1 MHDIGHDRGPPHRAP
16 PFCLSLASRNFN
28 ASRGADEVVQIL
40 ADDIPPPIAEFFL
53 KRPLSVLPKGHCAP
67 QARSSLPCNLPAPTS
82 SPSSAPPPHSSVHS
96 HPPQIP

>member
-1 MHDIGHDRGPPHRAP
+1 MHDIGHDCGPSHRAP

-53 KRPLSVLPKGHCAP
+53 KRPLSVLPKGHCVP
-67 QARSSLPCNLPAPTS
+67 QARPSLPRNLQGATS
-82 SPSSAPPPHSSVHS
+82 SPSFAPDRNSSVHFERT
-96 HPPQIP
+96 